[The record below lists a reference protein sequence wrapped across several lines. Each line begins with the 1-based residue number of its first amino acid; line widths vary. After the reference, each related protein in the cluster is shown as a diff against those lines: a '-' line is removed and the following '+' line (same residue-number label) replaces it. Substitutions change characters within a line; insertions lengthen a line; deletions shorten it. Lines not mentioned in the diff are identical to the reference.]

1 MGRLFDYAETFDQL
15 FASYDSIANWEP
27 DTDADG
33 NFIDANG
40 NIIEDV
46 IVYKEQMLQAWF
58 DTLEAVEGEFDVKA
72 ENLACYIK
80 QLKAEAETLKKE
92 KLAFA
97 KRQAQKEKQAE
108 KLTKYLLS
116 SMQAVGKTKIDMPRA
131 VITVKRNAP
140 SLVISDE
147 LGLVDWLMKNNDKL
161 LKYEMPTVKKAEVK
175 KQLKAG
181 EEIPFVQLES
191 KSSVTI
197 K

>member
-40 NIIEDV
+40 NIIENV
-46 IVYKEQMLQAWF
+46 VVYKEQMLQAWF

-72 ENLACYIK
+72 EG
-80 QLKAEAETLKKE
+80 ETLKKE
-92 KLAFA
+92 KLAFT

-116 SMQAVGKTKIDMPRA
+116 SMQAAGKTKIDMPRA

>member
-1 MGRLFDYAETFDQL
+1 MGQLFDYAETFDQL

-40 NIIEDV
+40 NIIENV
-46 IVYKEQMLQAWF
+46 VVYKEQMLQAWF

-80 QLKAEAETLKKE
+80 QLKAEAETLRKE
-92 KLAFA
+92 KLAFT

-116 SMQAVGKTKIDMPRA
+116 SMQAAGKTKIDMPRA

-191 KSSVTI
+191 KSSVII

>member
-40 NIIEDV
+40 NIIENV
-46 IVYKEQMLQAWF
+46 VVYKEQMLQAWF

-131 VITVKRNAP
+131 VITVKCNAP

-147 LGLVDWLMKNNDKL
+147 LGLVDWLMKHNDKL
-161 LKYEMPTVKKAEVK
+161 LKYEMPSVRKNEVK

-181 EEIPFVQLES
+181 EKIPFVQLEN
-191 KSSVTI
+191 KLSVVI

>member
-40 NIIEDV
+40 NIIENV
-46 IVYKEQMLQAWF
+46 VVYKEQMLQAWF

-92 KLAFA
+92 KLAFT

-116 SMQAVGKTKIDMPRA
+116 SMQAAGKTKIDMPRA

-191 KSSVTI
+191 KSSVII

>member
-33 NFIDANG
+33 NFIDENG
-40 NIIEDV
+40 DIIEDAV
-46 IVYKEQMLQAWF
+46 VYKEQMLQAWF
-58 DTLEAVEGEFDVKA
+58 DTLEAIEGEFDVKA

-80 QLKAEAETLKKE
+80 QLKAEVESLKKE

-147 LGLVDWLMKNNDKL
+147 LGLVDWLIKNNDKL

-181 EEIPFVQLES
+181 KEIPFVQLES

>member
-1 MGRLFDYAETFDQL
+1 MGQLFDYAETFDQL

-40 NIIEDV
+40 NIIENV
-46 IVYKEQMLQAWF
+46 VVYKEQMLQAWF

-92 KLAFA
+92 KLAFT

-116 SMQAVGKTKIDMPRA
+116 SMQAAGKTKIDMPRA
-131 VITVKRNAP
+131 VINIKRNAP

>member
-1 MGRLFDYAETFDQL
+1 MGLFDYAETFDQL

-46 IVYKEQMLQAWF
+46 VVYKEQMLQAWF

>member
-1 MGRLFDYAETFDQL
+1 MGQLFDYAETFDQL

-40 NIIEDV
+40 NIIENV
-46 IVYKEQMLQAWF
+46 VVYKEQMLQAWF

-80 QLKAEAETLKKE
+80 QLKAEAETLRKE
-92 KLAFA
+92 KLAFT

-116 SMQAVGKTKIDMPRA
+116 SMQAAGKTKIDMPRA

-161 LKYEMPTVKKAEVK
+161 LKYEMPTVKKVEVK

-191 KSSVTI
+191 KSSVII

>member
-40 NIIEDV
+40 NIIENV
-46 IVYKEQMLQAWF
+46 VVYKEQMLQAWF

>member
-40 NIIEDV
+40 NIIENV
-46 IVYKEQMLQAWF
+46 VVYKEQMLQAWF

-116 SMQAVGKTKIDMPRA
+116 SMQAAGKTKIDMPRA

>member
-40 NIIEDV
+40 NIIENV
-46 IVYKEQMLQAWF
+46 VVYKEQMLQAWF

-92 KLAFA
+92 KLAFT

-116 SMQAVGKTKIDMPRA
+116 SMQAAGKTKIDMPRA

-161 LKYEMPTVKKAEVK
+161 LKYEMPTVKKVEVK

-191 KSSVTI
+191 KSSVII

>member
-40 NIIEDV
+40 NIIENV
-46 IVYKEQMLQAWF
+46 VVYKEQMLQAWF

-116 SMQAVGKTKIDMPRA
+116 SMQAVGKTKIDMPRT